1 MRVSKF
7 SKTLKVVSGVACGID
22 YYVDLEALWK
32 FVSQNSSKAEQQK
45 KMLWHCRTKHFSKL
59 VKNNRVLSQDVE
71 SPVDDILN
79 NDGLTY
85 LMEKPPAGCL
95 DEGHRQGDR

>member
-32 FVSQNSSKAEQQK
+32 FVSQNSSKAE
-45 KMLWHCRTKHFSKL
+45 
-59 VKNNRVLSQDVE
+59 
-71 SPVDDILN
+71 
-79 NDGLTY
+79 
-85 LMEKPPAGCL
+85 
-95 DEGHRQGDR
+95 